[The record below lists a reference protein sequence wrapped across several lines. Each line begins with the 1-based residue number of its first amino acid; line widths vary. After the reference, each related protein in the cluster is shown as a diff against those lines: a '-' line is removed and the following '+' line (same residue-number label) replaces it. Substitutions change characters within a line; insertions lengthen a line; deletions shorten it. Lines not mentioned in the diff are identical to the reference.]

1 MIFGDVDMFDAL
13 LGEVLDRALV
23 ALSHKVATEQ
33 QERSATHG
41 TTFYGPTVS
50 ICVFSSTR
58 CETNMPPPR
67 PAQDQAPPDKALSRM
82 PYALRQMSYR

>member
-13 LGEVLDRALV
+13 LGEVIDRALV
-23 ALSHKVATEQ
+23 ALSREVATKQ

-41 TTFYGPTVS
+41 TTFYGTSVS

-58 CETNMPPPR
+58 C
-67 PAQDQAPPDKALSRM
+67 
-82 PYALRQMSYR
+82 